1 MLKNVV
7 RIFDKLSG
15 FQKAYEEVKRWSLPI
30 QHAANILNPEA
41 DKSSDSVRFHLQHLL
56 RWVEQTYTK
65 EQDKPMVDNLL
76 TYTKG
81 FWKGLFTCYDHPHV
95 PRTNN
100 DHERF
105 FRRTKTRHRRMTGL
119 RSWNEYIL
127 RSGELVVF
135 VDDAMLQTDIV
146 KRLQGVDYS
155 SYLTERQRWTTRLSE
170 GAKRRRFRSNPE
182 KYLKSVE
189 NKYCMLIGQS

>member
-1 MLKNVV
+1 MLKNVI
-7 RIFDKLSG
+7 RIFNKLNE
-15 FQKAYEEVKRWSLPI
+15 FQQTYEEVKRWALPLN
-30 QHAANILNPEA
+30 HVAEILNPEV
-41 DKSSDSVRFHLQHLL
+41 DKSSDSVRFHLRLL
-56 RWVEQTYTK
+56 LQWVEQTYT
-65 EQDKPMVDNLL
+65 EEYDKPMVANLIR
-76 TYTKG
+76 YTKG

-127 RSGELVVF
+127 RCGGLVVF
-135 VDDAMLQTDIV
+135 VDDALRQKDIV
-146 KRLQGVDYS
+146 KRLQSVDYV
-155 SYLTERQRWTTRLSE
+155 TFQVERQRWASRLSE

-182 KYLKSVE
+182 QYLHNVE
-189 NKYCMLIGQS
+189 NKYCALIGQS